1 VEVSLLDRDLTILA
15 SSDASAVGRKEPSSL
30 LHEAL
35 ESGAVK
41 SRHQDCDG
49 CQVYQVVKPFTVQEK
64 QVGVIRV
71 GLSTR
76 GLADVT
82 RQAQRG
88 ILWYSLGLLTV
99 GIVGAVA
106 IFWTQARHLA
116 ERQRLEAAMAQ
127 EQRLVAMGN
136 LAAGVAHE
144 IKNPL
149 NAISMGL
156 QRLRMEFTPAAAEA
170 RQEYT
175 QFTRIIEAE
184 VTRLNTIVNQFLTL
198 ARPLHLT
205 LVEAPLAPV
214 LAEVLALL
222 SPQAKAQGVEVVED
236 LELKDARAFL
246 DREPLNR
253 AIMNVL
259 LNAIQA
265 MPKGGTLTV
274 RARVVDTANRQFDH
288 AALLV
293 AQSLD
298 RPAAPAHTP
307 AVQQCVEVVVT
318 DTGSGIPPENL
329 DRVFDPY
336 FTTKEDGTGLGLAL
350 ARRIILEHRGS
361 IRAENGP
368 GGGARF
374 VIAMPIA

>member
-1 VEVSLLDRDLTILA
+1 
-15 SSDASAVGRKEPSSL
+15 
-30 LHEAL
+30 
-35 ESGAVK
+35 
-41 SRHQDCDG
+41 
-49 CQVYQVVKPFTVQEK
+49 
-64 QVGVIRV
+64 
-71 GLSTR
+71 
-76 GLADVT
+76 
-82 RQAQRG
+82 
-88 ILWYSLGLLTV
+88 
-99 GIVGAVA
+99 
-106 IFWTQARHLA
+106 
-116 ERQRLEAAMAQ
+116 MAH
-127 EQRLVAMGN
+127 EQRLAAMGN

-156 QRLRMEFTPAAAEA
+156 QRLRMEFAPAAPEA

-236 LELKDARAFL
+236 LELKDARALL
-246 DREPLNR
+246 DREPLIR
-253 AIMNVL
+253 AMMNVL

-265 MPKGGTLTV
+265 MPKGGTLSV
-274 RARVVDTANRQFDH
+274 RARVVDTANRQFDNSELLVTQAPNH
-288 AALLV
+288 PAAL
-293 AQSLD
+293 APA
-298 RPAAPAHTP
+298 PAA
-307 AVQQCVEVVVT
+307 QQCVEVVVT

-329 DRVFDPY
+329 DRVFEPY

-350 ARRIILEHRGS
+350 ARRIILEHRGN
-361 IRAENGP
+361 IRAENAS

-374 VIAMPIA
+374 VIGLPIA

>member
-1 VEVSLLDRDLTILA
+1 
-15 SSDASAVGRKEPSSL
+15 
-30 LHEAL
+30 
-35 ESGAVK
+35 
-41 SRHQDCDG
+41 
-49 CQVYQVVKPFTVQEK
+49 
-64 QVGVIRV
+64 
-71 GLSTR
+71 
-76 GLADVT
+76 
-82 RQAQRG
+82 
-88 ILWYSLGLLTV
+88 
-99 GIVGAVA
+99 
-106 IFWTQARHLA
+106 
-116 ERQRLEAAMAQ
+116 MAH
-127 EQRLVAMGN
+127 EQRLAAMGN

-156 QRLRMEFTPAAAEA
+156 QRLRMEFAPTAPEA

-184 VTRLNTIVNQFLTL
+184 VARLNTIVNQFLTL

-205 LVEAPLAPV
+205 LVEAPLTPV

-222 SPQAKAQGVEVVED
+222 SPQATAQGVEFVED
-236 LELKDARAFL
+236 LKLENARALL
-246 DREPLNR
+246 DREQLSR

-274 RARVVDTANRQFDH
+274 RAKVVDMATGQFGNSES
-288 AALLV
+288 LV
-293 AQSLD
+293 AQSPN
-298 RPAAPAHTP
+298 RQFAPAAVRCMEA
-307 AVQQCVEVVVT
+307 VVT

-329 DRVFDPY
+329 DRIFEPY
-336 FTTKEDGTGLGLAL
+336 FTTKADGTGLGLAL

-361 IRAENGP
+361 IRAENVP

-374 VIAMPIA
+374 VITVPIA

>member
-1 VEVSLLDRDLTILA
+1 
-15 SSDASAVGRKEPSSL
+15 
-30 LHEAL
+30 L

-41 SRHQDCDG
+41 ARRQDCDG

-64 QVGVIRV
+64 RVGVIRV

-106 IFWTQARHLA
+106 IFWTQARHVA

-127 EQRLVAMGN
+127 EQRLAAMGN

-156 QRLRMEFTPAAAEA
+156 QRLRMEFAPAAPEA
-170 RQEYT
+170 HQEYT
-175 QFTRIIEAE
+175 QFTRIIETE
-184 VTRLNTIVNQFLTL
+184 VARLNTIVNQFLTL

-214 LAEVLALL
+214 FAEVLALL

-236 LELKDARAFL
+236 LTLQDARALL
-246 DREPLNR
+246 DREQLSR
-253 AIMNVL
+253 GIMNIL

-274 RARVVDTANRQFDH
+274 RARLIDAAIGHSDH
-288 AALLV
+288 PELLV
-293 AQSLD
+293 ARSPN
-298 RPAAPAHTP
+298 RHTASAAVRCMEA
-307 AVQQCVEVVVT
+307 VVT

-329 DRVFDPY
+329 DRIFEPY
-336 FTTKEDGTGLGLAL
+336 FTTKADGTGLGLAL

-361 IRAENGP
+361 IRAENVP

-374 VIAMPIA
+374 VIAVPIA